1 MMHNDSKARM
11 LAGCLAGTLFGPA
24 GCYTGAL
31 GHEPGGAEE
40 HDPTA
45 GEDSEDDEAGSSGG
59 PSDTGEWPEQRA
71 LEAGN
76 LPPVIADPGP
86 QVIDEDDLLDL
97 QLALRDPDDD
107 PLRVWATGLPPG
119 AQWDEPARRLR
130 FRPDFIQGD
139 RLWPVTIHADDG
151 HRRVTREFTI
161 EVVDTIAPPE
171 PEIVGWDEFEQYTRL
186 TISQTTDEYLDSP
199 GNAGRTYVAVITVPT
214 AATPEDPA
222 PVRIGLHGFATNT
235 PAAVGS
241 GREFRVA
248 PHDPMNTYWWGYS
261 AALVD
266 DEPDPD
272 PTPLGASEVP
282 DYTQRRVLH
291 LLGWLLETYPEADP
305 TRTYVAGSS
314 MGGAGALQIGL
325 WYARHFAHA
334 SGALAQAVPRNHRP
348 GRISQLEGL
357 WGTSDGPL
365 WDALDLTR
373 LLRDS
378 AEARDQYLFTR
389 HGKDDSTIH
398 FGAAVLPSPLTS
410 RNLYDTLQEY
420 GVGHLSVWDEGAHG
434 PADPLLGD
442 NWWDEDFSP
451 IHDSTT
457 FVRSDLAFPAFTLS
471 SADGDPGDGGG
482 NGKQDWNVNAGFA
495 GTLEV
500 PGDTGWNGEIA
511 GALNRFL
518 RWDATATVDTLDRFA
533 LPLHVH
539 DGDGQDP
546 PKAGY
551 PSRGDRF
558 DGELPVVVDVTPR
571 RLQQFQVQPGERV
584 TWSFGQQRGEVTADE
599 TGSLR
604 IPGLELGLEWQVL
617 EISRVDAGESM

>member
-1 MMHNDSKARM
+1 MHNDSKARM
-11 LAGCLAGTLFGPA
+11 LAGCLAGTLGGPV
-24 GCYTGAL
+24 GCYTGAP
-31 GHEPGGAEE
+31 GYEPGVAEGP
-40 HDPTA
+40 DPTTSEGSE
-45 GEDSEDDEAGSSGG
+45 GEAAGSSGG
-59 PSDTGEWPEQRA
+59 ATDTGESPEQRA

-76 LPPVIADPGP
+76 QPPVIADPGP
-86 QVIDEDDLLDL
+86 QEVEEESVLDL
-97 QLALRDPDDD
+97 TVELRDPDDD

-119 AQWDEPARRLR
+119 AQWDEATRRLR

-151 HRRVTREFTI
+151 TRRVAREFTI
-161 EVVDTIAPPE
+161 EVIDTIHPPE
-171 PEIVGWDEFEQYTRL
+171 PEIVGWDEYEQYTRL

-199 GNAGRTYVAVITVPT
+199 GNAGRSFVAVITVPT

-222 PVRIGLHGFATNT
+222 PVRVGLHGFATGK
-235 PAAVGS
+235 PSVVGS

-248 PHDPMNTYWWGYS
+248 PHDPMDTYWWGYS

-266 DEPDPD
+266 DGPDPD
-272 PTPLGASEVP
+272 PKPLTETDAP

-291 LLGWLLETYPEADP
+291 LLGWLLETYPEADE
-305 TRTYVAGSS
+305 TRAYVSGSS

-325 WYARHFAHA
+325 WYARHFAYA
-334 SGALAQAVPRNHRP
+334 SGALAQAIPRNHRP
-348 GRISQLEGL
+348 SRISQLEGL
-357 WGTSDGPL
+357 WGTADGPL

-389 HGKDDSTIH
+389 HGKDDTTIH
-398 FGAAVLPSPLTS
+398 FGAVVLPSPLTS
-410 RNLYDTLQEY
+410 HNVYDTLQEH

-442 NWWDEDFSP
+442 SWWDEGYSP
-451 IHDSTT
+451 LHDDIT
-457 FVRSDLAFPAFTLS
+457 FVRRDLAFPAFSLS
-471 SADGDPGDGGG
+471 SADADPGDGGG
-482 NGKQDWNVNAGFA
+482 NGKQSWSVNGGFA
-495 GTLEV
+495 GTLAV

-511 GALNRFL
+511 GAINRFL

-571 RLQQFQVQPGERV
+571 RLQEFRVSPGERV
-584 TWSFGQQRGEVTADE
+584 TWSFGQQRGEATADA
-599 TGSLR
+599 TGALR
-604 IPGLELGLEWQVL
+604 IPGVELDLEWQVL
-617 EISRVDAGESM
+617 EILRVDAAM